1 MNKRKN
7 QILELAIQVKKSKA
21 RQQMSQS
28 TQEPRGRTPAE
39 LPRGGVSQQQGQSF
53 GQAQFS
59 DFNRS
64 GG

>member
-21 RQQMSQS
+21 RQQMLQS

-39 LPRGGVSQQQGQSF
+39 LPRGVSQQQGQSF
-53 GQAQFS
+53 GQTQFS